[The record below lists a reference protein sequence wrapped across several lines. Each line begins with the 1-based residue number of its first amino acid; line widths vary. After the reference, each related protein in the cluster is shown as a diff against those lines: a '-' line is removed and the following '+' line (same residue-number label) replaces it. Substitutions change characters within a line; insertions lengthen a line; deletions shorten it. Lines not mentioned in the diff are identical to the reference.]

1 MLHDDGGLFRQ
12 AVLFASEVL
21 GIESGIVEKDY
32 YVTMFLRA
40 LSAKLP
46 TLVFKGGTSL
56 SKCYK
61 LIQRFSEDIDLNLE
75 GEKRPSTGQR
85 RRLKEGIVS
94 TIDEF
99 GFALRNPDQVMSR
112 RDYNRYVIDFPS
124 AFDFAALKPVLI
136 VKTSVFL
143 RAYPSRKMEAASLV
157 YDCLK
162 REGRNDLIERYALE
176 PFALN
181 VQAVERTFLDKL
193 FALGDYC
200 LAGKVMEHSRH
211 LYDLYKLSAVVAID
225 EPLKALFK
233 AVRKERSAHP
243 ACLSA
248 QEGVDLKALLQT
260 IVREDVYRS
269 DYELVTA
276 KLLFEHVP
284 YENAASALQKIV
296 DSGLL
301 DA

>member
-1 MLHDDGGLFRQ
+1 MLHDDRGLFRQ
-12 AVLFASEVL
+12 AVLFASEAL
-21 GIESGIVEKDY
+21 GIEPGIVEKDY

-56 SKCYK
+56 SKCCK

-75 GEKRPSTGQR
+75 GEKRPSEGQR
-85 RRLKEGIVS
+85 RHLKESIVS
-94 TIDEF
+94 TIEEF
-99 GFALRNPDQVMSR
+99 GFALRDPDRVMSR

-124 AFDFAALKPVLI
+124 AFDFAVLKPVLI
-136 VKTSVFL
+136 VETSVFL

-162 REGRNDLIERYALE
+162 REGRSDLIERYALE

>member
-75 GEKRPSTGQR
+75 GEKRPSEGQR
-85 RRLKEGIVS
+85 RHLKESIVS
-94 TIDEF
+94 TIEEF
-99 GFALRNPDQVMSR
+99 GFALRDPDRVMSR

-136 VKTSVFL
+136 VETSVFL

-162 REGRNDLIERYALE
+162 REGRSDLIERYALE

-225 EPLKALFK
+225 EPLKALFN

-269 DYELVTA
+269 DYEAVTA
-276 KLLFEHVP
+276 KLLFEYVP
-284 YENAASALQKIV
+284 YEAAASALQKVV

>member
-56 SKCYK
+56 SKCCK

-75 GEKRPSTGQR
+75 GEKRPSEGQR
-85 RRLKEGIVS
+85 RHLKESIVS
-94 TIDEF
+94 TIEEF
-99 GFALRNPDQVMSR
+99 GFALRDPDRVMSR

-136 VKTSVFL
+136 VEISVFL

-269 DYELVTA
+269 DYEAVTA
-276 KLLFEHVP
+276 KLLFEYVP
-284 YENAASALQKIV
+284 YEAAASALQKVV

>member
-1 MLHDDGGLFRQ
+1 MLHDDRGLFRQ
-12 AVLFASEVL
+12 AVLFASEAL
-21 GIESGIVEKDY
+21 GIEPGIVEKDY

-56 SKCYK
+56 SKCCK

-75 GEKRPSTGQR
+75 GEKRPSEGQR
-85 RRLKEGIVS
+85 RHLKESIVS
-94 TIDEF
+94 TIEEF
-99 GFALRNPDQVMSR
+99 GFALRDPDRVMSR

-136 VKTSVFL
+136 VETSVFL

-162 REGRNDLIERYALE
+162 REGRSDLIERYALE

-260 IVREDVYRS
+260 IVREDVY
-269 DYELVTA
+269 
-276 KLLFEHVP
+276 
-284 YENAASALQKIV
+284 
-296 DSGLL
+296 
-301 DA
+301 

>member
-136 VKTSVFL
+136 VEISVFL

-225 EPLKALFK
+225 EPLKALFN

-269 DYELVTA
+269 DYEAVTA
-276 KLLFEHVP
+276 KLLFEYVP
-284 YENAASALQKIV
+284 YEAAASALQKVV

>member
-61 LIQRFSEDIDLNLE
+61 LIQRFSEDIDLNLG

-136 VKTSVFL
+136 VEISVFL

-225 EPLKALFK
+225 EPLKALFN

-269 DYELVTA
+269 DYEAVTA
-276 KLLFEHVP
+276 KLLFEYVP
-284 YENAASALQKIV
+284 YEAAASALQKVV

>member
-1 MLHDDGGLFRQ
+1 MLHDDRGLFRQ
-12 AVLFASEVL
+12 AVLFASEAL
-21 GIESGIVEKDY
+21 GIEPGIVEKDY

-56 SKCYK
+56 SKCCK

-75 GEKRPSTGQR
+75 GEKRPSEGQR
-85 RRLKEGIVS
+85 RHLKESIVS
-94 TIDEF
+94 TIEEF
-99 GFALRNPDQVMSR
+99 GFALRDPDRVMSR

-136 VKTSVFL
+136 VETSVFL

-162 REGRNDLIERYALE
+162 REGRSDLIEYALE

-260 IVREDVYRS
+260 IVREDVYQS

-276 KLLFEHVP
+276 KLLFEHAP

>member
-1 MLHDDGGLFRQ
+1 MLHDDRGLFRQ
-12 AVLFASEVL
+12 AVLFASEAL
-21 GIESGIVEKDY
+21 GIEPGIVEKDY

-75 GEKRPSTGQR
+75 GEKRPSEGQR
-85 RRLKEGIVS
+85 RHLKESIVS
-94 TIDEF
+94 TIEEF
-99 GFALRNPDQVMSR
+99 GFALRDPDRVMSR

-136 VKTSVFL
+136 VETSVFL

-162 REGRNDLIERYALE
+162 REGRSDLIERYALE

-211 LYDLYKLSAVVAID
+211 LYDLYKLSAVVAIAA
-225 EPLKALFK
+225 PLKALFN
-233 AVRKERSAHP
+233 VRKERSAHP

>member
-1 MLHDDGGLFRQ
+1 
-12 AVLFASEVL
+12 
-21 GIESGIVEKDY
+21 
-32 YVTMFLRA
+32 MFLRA

-75 GEKRPSTGQR
+75 GEKRPSEGQR
-85 RRLKEGIVS
+85 RHLKESIVS
-94 TIDEF
+94 TIEEF
-99 GFALRNPDQVMSR
+99 GFALRDPDRVMSR

-136 VKTSVFL
+136 VETSVFL

-162 REGRNDLIERYALE
+162 REGRSDLIERYALE